1 MRRLLVLLAM
11 LSGLGSVSAQ
21 QAIVGRP
28 PITGISHGTFY
39 ADDLAKSQMFYT
51 GIVGWTQVPQGTA
64 ASGVRFY
71 ANHAQYI
78 ELVSPPAKGLA
89 DRLVRIGF
97 STTDAGALRSF
108 LAARGVT
115 VPAQVTLDAEGN
127 RSFLLHDPEGHAIEF
142 TQQGPHAPQQEKSA
156 TPASLHIN
164 HAGFVVRNRAAE
176 DHFYSDLLGF
186 HLYWQGGSGPGHTD
200 WVMMQVPDG
209 TDWLEY
215 MLYLPA
221 VPSAEQLGSANH
233 FSPGVVSMAEVQR
246 ALTHNGWQPAHG
258 EKPLLGVDAKWQLD
272 LHDPD
277 GTRVEFME
285 FLPVK
290 APCCSPYTGKQPSV
304 THAW

>member
-1 MRRLLVLLAM
+1 MRRLLVLLAV
-11 LSGLGSVSAQ
+11 LIGLRSASAQ
-21 QAIVGRP
+21 QPTVSRP
-28 PITGISHGTFY
+28 PITGISHVTFY
-39 ADDLAKSQMFYT
+39 ADDLAKSQQFYT
-51 GIVGWTQVPQGTA
+51 RIVGWEQVPHGPAT
-64 ASGVRFY
+64 SGVRFY
-71 ANHAQYI
+71 ANHTQYV
-78 ELVSPPAKGLA
+78 ELVSPSTKGLI
-89 DRLVRIGF
+89 DRMVRIGF
-97 STTDAGALRSF
+97 STTDAEGLRRF
-108 LAARGVT
+108 LKKRGVA
-115 VPAQVTLDAEGN
+115 VPAQLTVDREGN

-142 TQQGPHAPQQEKSA
+142 TQQGPHAPQQENSA

-164 HAGFVVRNRAAE
+164 HAGFVVRNRPAE
-176 DHFYSDLLGF
+176 DRFYGEILGF

-209 TDWLEY
+209 ADWLEY

-233 FSPGVVSMAEVQR
+233 FSPGVVSMADVQQK
-246 ALTHNGWQPAHG
+246 LTHNGWQPAAG

-290 APCCSPYTGKQPSV
+290 TPCCSPYTGKQPSV
-304 THAW
+304 AKAW